1 MFFKTIFLRLF
12 KLNSATIIYLSVAKS
27 GCTVESGVIDDDNAS
42 NALSFPPLLW
52 ILQIKPRVTDVIT

>member
-12 KLNSATIIYLSVAKS
+12 KLNSATIIYLSGAKS

-52 ILQIKPRVTDVIT
+52 IL